1 MYEFCGRVD
10 ADGQPEAWFVLE
22 DGVVVGDAGTH
33 GPPNE
38 NGDVEIGY
46 GLVEAARGRGLSFE
60 FVPAL
65 AHRSWSDRGC
75 AESSPGRCWPT
86 TSRRDARSSA
96 PGSGSS
102 AKPAA

>member
-38 NGDVEIGY
+38 NGDVEIGSGPSSRGPDSWTTRTTVRTTAPSY
-46 GLVEAARGRGLSFE
+46 ACLLTVEAETWVR
-60 FVPAL
+60 P
-65 AHRSWSDRGC
+65 
-75 AESSPGRCWPT
+75 
-86 TSRRDARSSA
+86 
-96 PGSGSS
+96 
-102 AKPAA
+102 